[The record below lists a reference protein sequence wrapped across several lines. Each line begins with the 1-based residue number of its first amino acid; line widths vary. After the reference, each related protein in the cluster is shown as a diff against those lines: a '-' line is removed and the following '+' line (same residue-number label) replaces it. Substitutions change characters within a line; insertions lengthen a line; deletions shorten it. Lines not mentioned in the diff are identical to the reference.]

1 MATVNTP
8 VTADEP
14 APVNAPYAPAPSDD
28 FATRAVDFYY
38 ERQSLII
45 GALIGL
51 VVLALAVVAFIYF
64 AQQNAEAAEAAL
76 VQPSLQYG
84 QGEFEESLPGLLAVA
99 DEYDGTG
106 AGDLAAFYAGDA
118 LFRLGRYE
126 EALEQFEEVSRADN
140 LLGHNVAAGLAAT
153 HEQLGNH
160 AEAAGFYEEAIDR
173 YDNPALAPAY
183 LLSAARNYE
192 AAGDYSAARSLVE
205 TLMDD
210 YEDVRE
216 TDEAEMLLGMI
227 EAKEAAGS

>member
-14 APVNAPYAPAPSDD
+14 APVQAPYAPAPSDD

-38 ERQSLII
+38 ERQSLVI
-45 GALIGL
+45 GVLIGL
-51 VVLALAVVAFIYF
+51 VVLALAIVAYIYF
-64 AQQNAEAAEAAL
+64 AQQNAQAAETAL

-99 DEYDGTG
+99 DEYGGTG
-106 AGDLAAFYAGDA
+106 AGELAAFYAGDA

-126 EALEQFEEVSRADN
+126 EALAQFEEVGRADN

-192 AAGDYSAARSLVE
+192 AAGDFSAARSAVE
-205 TLMDD
+205 VLTDD
-210 YEDVRE
+210 YADARE
-216 TDEAEMLLGMI
+216 TAEAEMLLGMI
-227 EAKEAAGS
+227 DAKEAAGS